1 MKKSNQIISIHLGV
15 VLLYTV
21 VFAVVV
27 NADSSAGDAHN
38 NPYRWI
44 GFMLLQAIMMTG
56 HGVSIIILAAIQPKD
71 KPDYAKGHWLSL
83 LFMLLL
89 GGSLC
94 FILPGAF
101 TMQSH

>member
-21 VFAVVV
+21 VFAVLV
-27 NADSSAGDAHN
+27 NVDADGAYN

-44 GFMLLQAIMMTG
+44 GFMLLQAIMMSG
-56 HGVSIIILAAIQPKD
+56 HGVTIMILAALQPSE

-83 LFMLLL
+83 LFVLLL

-94 FILPGAF
+94 FALPGVF
-101 TMQSH
+101 SS

>member
-15 VLLYTV
+15 VLAYTLL
-21 VFAVVV
+21 FAVLV
-27 NADSSAGDAHN
+27 NVDSSPGGTYN

-44 GFMLLQAIMMTG
+44 GFMLLQAIMMSG
-56 HGVSIIILAAIQPKD
+56 HGVTIMILAALQPSD

-83 LFMLLL
+83 LFVLLL

-94 FILPGAF
+94 FALPGVF
-101 TMQSH
+101 SI